1 MTKNN
6 RRAIYTA
13 LADLPREI
21 DDTYGEALKRIQEQ
35 NHDDRELADK
45 VLMWIAFALTPLS
58 ILELQHAL
66 AVEEG
71 STQTHLDALPDE
83 EIIISVCAGLV
94 IIDESDTVR
103 LVRKHTPSLPNPNI
117 RKDKH

>member
-1 MTKNN
+1 MDSLVNKNN

-13 LADLPREI
+13 LEQLPREI

-35 NHDDRELADK
+35 NQDDRELAHN
-45 VLMWIAFALTPLS
+45 VLMWITFALRPLS
-58 ILELQHAL
+58 ILELEHAL

-103 LVRKHTPSLPNPNI
+103 LVRKHTHLYLI
-117 RKDKH
+117 